1 MQKAIIIYER
11 KGNSRKHLFGLQG
24 RKETRGTCH
33 WSCREELNSRHHMSV
48 GLTAIAIIG
57 LRVSEHFTE
66 SVGRMREKGGMSQ
79 EVVW

>member
-1 MQKAIIIYER
+1 
-11 KGNSRKHLFGLQG
+11 
-24 RKETRGTCH
+24 
-33 WSCREELNSRHHMSV
+33 MSV